1 MKTNEKQKQE
11 KQEWYGLTPAQRE
24 ELILELLKQGYTAND
39 LNEYFDVKTKRVI
52 NDFMNARG
60 YSKRNNTY
68 IPKQI
73 KEREYMAANPI
84 IQQQNNMLPNIQI
97 DEETIVNVLTL
108 SKQADKIQEIIN
120 LYENG
125 SLIALDKEID
135 NKMTKEPQQS
145 YIEIID
151 TSMPIQKIE
160 GEIKRTTLRINET
173 IMAEFNQ
180 LWKDK
185 YSEYK
190 QHDLL
195 AIALRD
201 FIDKYK

>member
-1 MKTNEKQKQE
+1 MKTNE
-11 KQEWYGLTPAQRE
+11 KQEWYGLSPVQRE

-39 LNEYFDVKTKRVI
+39 LNEYFNVKTKRVI
-52 NDFMNARG
+52 TDFMNARG
-60 YSKRNNTY
+60 YSKTNNTY

-173 IMAEFNQ
+173 IMAEFNA

>member
-1 MKTNEKQKQE
+1 MEEQK
-11 KQEWYGLTPAQRE
+11 KHEWYGLAPAQRE
-24 ELILELLKQGYTAND
+24 QLILELLDQGYTAND
-39 LNEYFDVKTKRVI
+39 LNNYFDIKTKRVI
-52 NDFMNARG
+52 ADFMNARG

-68 IPKQI
+68 IPKQQA
-73 KEREYMAANPI
+73 EYIAAAPI
-84 IQQQNNMLPNIQI
+84 MPQQQNNILPNIQI

-108 SKQADKIQEIIN
+108 SKQADKIQEIIDLYDKGN
-120 LYENG
+120 LVGPLTFNN
-125 SLIALDKEID
+125 IKE
-135 NKMTKEPQQS
+135 EPQGS
-145 YIEIID
+145 YIEVVD
-151 TSMPIQKIE
+151 TSMPIQKLD

-173 IMAEFNQ
+173 IMKEFNE
-180 LWKDK
+180 LWKSK